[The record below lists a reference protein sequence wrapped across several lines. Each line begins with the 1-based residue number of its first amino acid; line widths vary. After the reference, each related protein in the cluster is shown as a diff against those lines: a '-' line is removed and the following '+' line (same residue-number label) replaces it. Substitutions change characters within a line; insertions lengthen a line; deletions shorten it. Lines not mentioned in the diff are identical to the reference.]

1 MVLVLYIVV
10 TQYISEI
17 LFYMFVLSHSVSWRC
32 FSTHTHEVSGR
43 LLTLHC
49 SGKEVRLQLMESEK
63 LMCHD
68 TVDHAKYLRRQE
80 LTSDECIVVYSD

>member
-1 MVLVLYIVV
+1 MVLVLYIIVS
-10 TQYISEI
+10 QYISEL
-17 LFYMFVLSHSVSWRC
+17 LFYMFALSQSELEVYD
-32 FSTHTHEVSGR
+32 THTHEVSGR

-68 TVDHAKYLRRQE
+68 TVDRAKYLRRQE
-80 LTSDECIVVYSD
+80 LT